1 MVPTE
6 IVYPIDKESMMKK
19 LSVIL
24 LLFIAAAL
32 LASCGEYPDE
42 PREYLPRCK
51 EFYQGQLVDFPD
63 YPPAFIGAC
72 VLYLQTEKS
81 TAFVSLCGYEP
92 FRESLEDPSITTK
105 KNVFNIFLNTKNNS
119 SHRSIL
125 KLLSHHPIS

>member
-6 IVYPIDKESMMKK
+6 IVNPIDKESMMKK

-32 LASCGEYPDE
+32 LASCVELPDE
-42 PREYLPRCK
+42 PQEYSPWCK
-51 EFYQGQLVDFPD
+51 EIYNDFLISDPD

-72 VLYLQTEKS
+72 VSYLQTEKS

-92 FRESLEDPSITTK
+92 FRESLEDPSINTK
-105 KNVFNIFLNTKNNS
+105 KDCIQYIINFEE
-119 SHRSIL
+119 
-125 KLLSHHPIS
+125 